1 MTLPAATAAA
11 VIGGTAAA
19 LIVLLLPTAWI
30 EGQVARSGLPDVL
43 AAAAP
48 PLGLTARLAL
58 VLLLGGVAAALMW
71 GMGRIVFGRL
81 PVVVRLPRMPQRK
94 AAPREIAAITAV
106 TEPTAVPVLR
116 RSDAHPD
123 APARA
128 PVLAMRDLGTPFL
141 EVTARSSVEA
151 VAAEPVE
158 QPLPA
163 DLDLPLAAFD
173 PHALP
178 PQIVST
184 PVRPLFRV
192 DEASGEDAAAV
203 LLTPQ
208 IRAGFAAPFEPE
220 PEPEPPL
227 EEASTRALLVR
238 LERGLARREQA
249 EGATRLARGG
259 AGDESL
265 QATLASLRRWAT
277 TG

>member
-1 MTLPAATAAA
+1 MDATVAPRRMILPAATAAA
-11 VIGGTAAA
+11 VLGGGVVG

-30 EGQVARSGLPDVL
+30 QAQVVASGLPGVL

-48 PLGLTARLAL
+48 PLGVTARLAL
-58 VLLLGGVAAALMW
+58 VLLLGAAAAGLMW
-71 GMGRIVFGRL
+71 GLGRLAFGRL
-81 PVVVRLPRMPQRK
+81 PVVLPLPRVRRPSAGRQ
-94 AAPREIAAITAV
+94 EVAAI
-106 TEPTAVPVLR
+106 PVLR

-141 EVTARSSVEA
+141 EVTAASSADA

-173 PHALP
+173 PHAIP
-178 PQIVST
+178 PAIVVE
-184 PVRPLFRV
+184 PLRPLFHV
-192 DEASGEDAAAV
+192 DAASGDEGAAV

-208 IRAGFAAPFEPE
+208 IRAGFATPPE
-220 PEPEPPL
+220 PEPEQPPV

-238 LERGLARREQA
+238 LERGLARREQG
-249 EGATRLARGG
+249 EGAPRLSRGG
-259 AGDESL
+259 GGEDSL

-277 TG
+277 TA